1 MRLYTGLSAPE
12 GSFAEV
18 LDTIGPLANDQEIST
33 RFITDLA
40 TDLTFFTDNNGL
52 ELQERVTYVR
62 DHARDGRASG
72 DRGRA
77 GWFEREVGRL
87 EGRRGWKGWRG
98 WRAGGAGREM

>member
-62 DHARDGRASG
+62 CERAREGDSG
-72 DRGRA
+72 GGWGWRLGVGRA
-77 GWFEREVGRL
+77 GGGDGRHP
-87 EGRRGWKGWRG
+87 
-98 WRAGGAGREM
+98 